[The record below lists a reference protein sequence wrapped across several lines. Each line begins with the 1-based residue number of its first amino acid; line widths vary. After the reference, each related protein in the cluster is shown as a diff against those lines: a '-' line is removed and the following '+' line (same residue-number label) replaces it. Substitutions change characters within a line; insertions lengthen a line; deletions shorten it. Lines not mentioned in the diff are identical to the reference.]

1 MITGHVTLFGDK
13 NTTIETRGVSPS
25 PKSVWSTSPA
35 ARNRLKADSRDGAVI
50 LIIENIP
57 MEWQGPFKARNQ
69 MISKN
74 ILPNETHV
82 RKDAQKVDLS
92 FIQVEK
98 LGRTPENRKEAGV
111 TD

>member
-1 MITGHVTLFGDK
+1 
-13 NTTIETRGVSPS
+13 
-25 PKSVWSTSPA
+25 
-35 ARNRLKADSRDGAVI
+35 
-50 LIIENIP
+50 
-57 MEWQGPFKARNQ
+57 